1 MDGERDSI
9 ELREGE
15 SRHRHFGPGKLT
27 FSGAKCENLI
37 IRPQILGIAEGLKY
51 LHDEGVIHSDIKANN
66 VLISSAGVPR
76 ICDFG
81 ISRMLASSQIFDV
94 TTSGRLKGTTRWMA
108 KELIEI
114 GDPPPTHTFQTDVW
128 AFGMTVHVRTALISS
143 SFCLTAF
150 EGTTYERATICEDQ
164 K

>member
-15 SRHRHFGPGKLT
+15 SRHRHSGPGKRT
-27 FSGAKCENLI
+27 FSRDKCENLI

-51 LHDEGVIHSDIKANN
+51 LHDEGVIHSDIKAGN
-66 VLISSAGVPR
+66 VLISSIGVPR

-81 ISRMLASSQIFDV
+81 ISRMLASSQTFDV
-94 TTSGRLKGTTRWMA
+94 TTSGHLKGTTRWMA
-108 KELIEI
+108 KELMMI
-114 GDPPPTHTFQTDVW
+114 GDPPPAHTFQTDVW
-128 AFGMTVHVRTALISS
+128 AFGMTVHVRSALILS

-150 EGTTYERATICEDQ
+150 EGTTHERATICGDQ